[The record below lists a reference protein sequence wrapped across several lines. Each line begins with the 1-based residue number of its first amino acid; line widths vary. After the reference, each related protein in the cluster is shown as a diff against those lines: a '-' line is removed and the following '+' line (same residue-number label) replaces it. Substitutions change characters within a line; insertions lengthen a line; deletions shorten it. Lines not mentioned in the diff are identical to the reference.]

1 MKKIFLSILFTAVL
15 SISCSQ
21 KKPETIVSKDS
32 VEIMTVKKDTA
43 ITVKKEFTTRSGRKL
58 VIIETKPS
66 ISISNYS
73 IYGIGFKTS
82 DTIKYNL
89 KNPMTTAYLTDLD
102 KNGFE
107 ELYIVTKA
115 AGPGFF
121 LDLLGVAS
129 YEDSTFREI
138 LIPEITD
145 EEIQK
150 NRKFS
155 GYLGNDSIY
164 IMDNKI
170 VRLFPVYESSDYNSL
185 PAGGSRMLIY
195 SLIDLKNLNYKDS
208 KNELQIT
215 GVENLK

>member
-1 MKKIFLSILFTAVL
+1 MKKLLISILVSAL
-15 SISCSQ
+15 LIISCSE

-43 ITVKKEFTTRSGRKL
+43 VTVKKEFKTLSGRKL
-58 VIIETKPS
+58 VIVETKPS

-73 IYGIGFKTS
+73 VYGIGYKTP
-82 DTIKYNL
+82 DTIRYNL
-89 KNPMTTAYLTDLD
+89 KNPMSAAFLTDLD

-107 ELYIVTKA
+107 ELYILTKA
-115 AGPGFF
+115 AGPGYF

-129 YEDSTFREI
+129 YGDSTFGEI

-145 EEIQK
+145 EEIKK
-150 NRKFS
+150 NQNFR

-164 IMDNKI
+164 IANNKI

-185 PAGGSRMLIY
+185 PTGGRRMLTY
-195 SLIDLKNLNYKDS
+195 SLIDIKNSNNKDS